1 MKAAILAVLLL
12 VPAVA
17 GAQPVAPLPATLRGT
32 GFDHLEKTAFEPQY
46 PLWTDGAS
54 KRRWIHLPR
63 GASIDASQPDALEFP
78 RGTRIWKEFAYERPV
93 ETRFIERL
101 PDGSWR
107 YAAYVWNAEGTEAR
121 LAPEDG
127 QQVILDRPHVN
138 RDRPHV
144 IPAKAGIP
152 FRYAIPSRADCLAC
166 HEGPAVPVLGFTALQ
181 LAPALRDLAGRG
193 LLRHLPKRLLD
204 APPQIAASSA
214 AVRAGLGYL
223 HGNCGHCHNA
233 HALPAAG
240 LEFSHEAASPVAS
253 TQRTLASL
261 AGREREVLRR
271 LASRNPLVRMPPLGT
286 QVHDAPGIA
295 IVERWLR
302 PSLQHTQEK

>member
-12 VPAVA
+12 VPVVA
-17 GAQPVAPLPATLRGT
+17 GTQPVEPLPATLRGT

-46 PLWTDGAS
+46 PLWTDGAR
-54 KRRWIHLPR
+54 KRRWIHLPP
-63 GASIDASQPDALEFP
+63 GTAIDASQPDAFAFP
-78 RGTRIWKEFAYERPV
+78 PGTRIWKEFGYARPV
-93 ETRFIERL
+93 ETRLIERL
-101 PDGSWR
+101 ADGSWR
-107 YAAYVWNAEGTEAR
+107 YAAYVWNSEGTEAR

-127 QQVILDRPHVN
+127 QQVILDRPHV
-138 RDRPHV
+138 
-144 IPAKAGIP
+144 IPAKAGIQ

-181 LAPALRDLAGRG
+181 LAPSLRDLVERG

-204 APPQIAASSA
+204 HPPQIAASSA
-214 AVRAGLGYL
+214 AERAGLGYL
-223 HGNCGHCHNA
+223 HGNCGHCHNS

-253 TQRTLASL
+253 TERTLASL
-261 AGREREVLRR
+261 AGREREALRR

-286 QVHDAPGIA
+286 QVHDAHGIA

>member
-1 MKAAILAVLLL
+1 MRGAILAVLLL
-12 VPAVA
+12 LPAVA
-17 GAQPVAPLPATLRGT
+17 GTQPVAPLPATLRGT
-32 GFDHLEKTAFEPQY
+32 GFDQLEKTAFEPQY
-46 PLWTDGAS
+46 PLWTDGAG

-78 RGTRIWKEFAYERPV
+78 RGTRIWKEFGYERPV

-101 PDGSWR
+101 ADGSWR
-107 YAAYVWNAEGTEAR
+107 YATYVWNAEGTEAR

-127 QQVILDRPHVN
+127 ES
-138 RDRPHV
+138 V
-144 IPAKAGIP
+144 IPAKAGIQ

-181 LAPALRDLAGRG
+181 LSPALRDLARRG
-193 LLRHLPKRLLD
+193 LLRNVPKRLLD
-204 APPQIAASSA
+204 DPPQIAASSA
-214 AVRAGLGYL
+214 AERAGLGYL

-240 LEFSHEAASPVAS
+240 LEFTHEAARPVAS
-253 TQRTLASL
+253 TERTLASL

-286 QVHDAPGIA
+286 QVHDAHGIA
-295 IVERWLR
+295 AVERWLR